1 MAVSKTDPIDHNFM
15 KLLMFLLLLGPLAF
29 SQPRGVVNAVEGAPN
44 LPAQKIGP
52 RDLIAIQ
59 VYDSPELTR
68 TVRVG
73 ADGMIRLPMLRQRIK
88 ADGLMPGDLEL
99 AVATALEEE
108 GLIIEPFVS
117 VTVAEYSSRPISVAG
132 AVKGPLT
139 FQASAPVTLLEAI
152 TRAGGLTPE
161 AGPEILISKSQ
172 QGPDGEQTSL
182 IQRVPV
188 KALIDA
194 ADPDVNIQLSGG
206 EEVRVPE
213 AGKIFVVGNVKK
225 PGAFPVQDGAESSV
239 LKVLAL
245 AEGLA
250 PYSGKQAYI
259 YRREANGDKNEIPI
273 ELDKIMRR
281 KSPDAP
287 LLANDVLYIP
297 DNRGKRI
304 GMAAI
309 ERLLLFGSTAGAT
322 ALIYTR

>member
-1 MAVSKTDPIDHNFM
+1 MQSKIVGVRCNSM
-15 KLLMFLLLLGPLAF
+15 KLLSLALLLAGLALA
-29 SQPRGVVNAVEGAPN
+29 QVRGLNSLDGTAN

-52 RDLIAIQ
+52 RDLIAVQ

-73 ADGMIRLPMLRQRIK
+73 ADGMIRMPMLRQRIK
-88 ADGLMPGDLEL
+88 AEGLMPNDLET
-99 AVATALEEE
+99 AVAEALEQE
-108 GLIIEPFVS
+108 GLIVDPFVS
-117 VTVAEYSSRPISVAG
+117 ITVSEYASRPISVAG
-132 AVKGPLT
+132 AVKAPLT
-139 FQASAPVTLLEAI
+139 FQASAPVTLLEAV

-172 QGPDGEQTSL
+172 PGPDGEQTSL

-194 ADPDVNIQLSGG
+194 ADPEMNLKLTGG

-213 AGKIFVVGNVKK
+213 AGKIFVVGNVKR

-250 PYSGKQAYI
+250 PFAGKHAYI
-259 YRREANGDKNEIPI
+259 YRREATGEKNEIPI

-281 KSPDAP
+281 QAADAP

-297 DNRGKRI
+297 DNHGRRI
-304 GMAAI
+304 GIAAI
-309 ERLLLFGSTAGAT
+309 EKLLLFGSTAGAT
-322 ALIYTR
+322 ALIYGR

>member
-1 MAVSKTDPIDHNFM
+1 M
-15 KLLMFLLLLGPLAF
+15 KLLIILLLFAPLVPAQVRAG
-29 SQPRGVVNAVEGAPN
+29 SPADSNAN

-88 ADGLMPGDLEL
+88 AEGLMPGDLEGVL
-99 AVATALEEE
+99 GNALREE
-108 GLIIEPFVS
+108 GLIVEPFVT

-132 AVKGPLT
+132 AVKSPLT
-139 FQASAPVTLLEAI
+139 FQASAPVTLLEAV

-161 AGPEILISKSQ
+161 AGSEILISKSQ
-172 QGPDGEQTSL
+172 PGPDGEPTSL
-182 IQRVPV
+182 IQRVQV
-188 KALIDA
+188 RALIDA
-194 ADPDVNIQLSGG
+194 ADPDANIKLTGG

-213 AGKIFVVGNVKK
+213 AGKIFVVGNVKR

-250 PYSGKQAYI
+250 PFAGKEAYI
-259 YRREANGDKNEIPI
+259 YRREASGSKNEIPI
-273 ELDKIMRR
+273 ELSRIMQR

-297 DNRGKRI
+297 DNHGKRL
-304 GMAAI
+304 GLAAL
-309 ERLLLFGSTAGAT
+309 EKLLMFGSTAGAT
-322 ALIYTR
+322 ALIYGR